1 MKLPICLF
9 DAKVGILCPK
19 CEVKLKGGHITKADV
34 DASIKLVKLAG
45 KYPELNRITLLRAL
59 NVNSDLVLILGAG
72 NLAFIRKDP
81 TLQKKLEEE
90 LGEKLWFLEGE
101 STDRVMLE
109 DLFYPIR
116 ILTVNVVWL
125 PDGSKLT
132 KVIIPGRK
140 TKKFPIDIEKVI
152 KIAKEVRGIELLVE
166 FEKG

>member
-9 DAKVGILCPK
+9 DAKTGILCPK
-19 CEVKLKGGHITKADV
+19 CEAKLRGGHITKADV
-34 DASIKLVKLAG
+34 DASIKLVKLAS
-45 KYPELNRITLLRAL
+45 KFPELNKITLQKAL
-59 NVNSDLVLILGAG
+59 TINSDLVLILSAG
-72 NLAFIRKDP
+72 DLAFIRRDP
-81 TLQKKLEEE
+81 TLQKRLEDD
-90 LGEKLWFLEGE
+90 LGGKLWLLEGE

-132 KVIIPGRK
+132 KVIIPGKK
-140 TKKFPIDIEKVI
+140 TKRFPIDIEKVI

-166 FEKG
+166 FEKS